1 MATQGGLRFGI
12 LRSMSSSRSPL
23 VKPSEELKTVYLVRA
38 SGPRGPEG
46 GGGGRPERSARKA
59 TIFCRSFR
67 RETPELQAPSPS
79 SQVRHAESMENAP
92 RQEMLQSSS
101 IAHNPTLSRAELS
114 VRHFRALLAPHRQIS
129 RFVCMP
135 WTGPSATCPHLGG
148 GAGVVAMRALRFQ
161 NRSHLTIGVGS
172 LLAQQPA
179 LAYLT
184 DGSSW
189 FCGIQE
195 LVVFHL
201 CRMPNYVDSSAC
213 PDRREASYE
222 LGKRLLATMSLG
234 LFDAFRCRWGRP
246 IVLRENESMRT
257 V

>member
-1 MATQGGLRFGI
+1 MPGRICLKVFPWAPAGLLGSDVFTSCSFAGVGHIPLRTIRQNRAMEPGKENFHVSWVGEHDSQQNTQGLFMATQGGLRFGI

-114 VRHFRALLAPHRQIS
+114 VRHFR
-129 RFVCMP
+129 
-135 WTGPSATCPHLGG
+135 GPLG
-148 GAGVVAMRALRFQ
+148 
-161 NRSHLTIGVGS
+161 S
-172 LLAQQPA
+172 P
-179 LAYLT
+179 
-184 DGSSW
+184 
-189 FCGIQE
+189 
-195 LVVFHL
+195 
-201 CRMPNYVDSSAC
+201 
-213 PDRREASYE
+213 
-222 LGKRLLATMSLG
+222 
-234 LFDAFRCRWGRP
+234 
-246 IVLRENESMRT
+246 
-257 V
+257 